1 MKIDEIK
8 AAMVAYKD
16 YFGSSLIN
24 VEEVKKCK
32 TKEELAEIIDYHESF
47 LEAQVTDAQ
56 SSLSR
61 FKQKLGLHNL

>member
-1 MKIDEIK
+1 MGIDQIKTEMKS
-8 AAMVAYKD
+8 YRD

-24 VEEVKKCK
+24 AYDIDNCY
-32 TKEELAEIIDYHESF
+32 TKEQLAEIIDAHESF